1 MMGTLLF
8 LGAVAL
14 LIWLSSFTKW
24 PYLWAASF
32 FKSCP
37 KCGEAMLLREPV
49 DLLRGIPHRH
59 TVIFR
64 CPKCSEEIRQ
74 KEWRLK

>member
-1 MMGTLLF
+1 MRTMIWTLLF

-14 LIWLSSFTKW
+14 LIWLGSFTKW

-37 KCGEAMLLREPV
+37 KCGE
-49 DLLRGIPHRH
+49 
-59 TVIFR
+59 R
-64 CPKCSEEIRQ
+64 CR
-74 KEWRLK
+74 